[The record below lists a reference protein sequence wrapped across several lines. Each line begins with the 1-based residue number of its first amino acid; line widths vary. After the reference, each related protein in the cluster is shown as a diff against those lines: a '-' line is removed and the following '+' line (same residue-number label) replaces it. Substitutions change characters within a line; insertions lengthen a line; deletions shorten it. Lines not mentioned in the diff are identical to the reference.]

1 MAQYWPSRMFATEI
15 AGTANGVVGGWGN
28 LGGGVSQ
35 ILMGRILFRFF
46 KDHVYND
53 DGSEDNNAAAERS
66 WRTIC
71 VIPAALAFM
80 WGILLPFCS
89 DDAPQGNYDQMK
101 KTGTMD
107 RIYMT
112 TSLRNGATRCTWIL
126 YVQYACS
133 FGVELAMNNAAVLYF
148 TTEFGLTTESAST
161 LGFAYGSM
169 NVFARALGG
178 IVSDRL
184 NMNMGLRG
192 RLWLQTILLILEGVM
207 IIVFA
212 NARSLAGSVATMCI
226 FSVFTQSAEG
236 AIFGVVPYVSK
247 LYTGSV
253 AGFVGSG
260 GNVGSVVYG
269 FGFRHLPYRTA
280 FIMMGTIVIASST
293 LSCLIHIPCHAGL
306 FTGEDNHAVIQAR
319 ERYRQLHRQR
329 QQQQSTDT
337 QPPTEG
343 GGRSASEAEVSM
355 DDQRAGIVVAGELTA
370 I

>member
-1 MAQYWPSRMFATEI
+1 MAQYWPSRMFATEL
-15 AGTANGVVGGWGN
+15 AGTANGIVGGWGN

-35 ILMGRILFRFF
+35 ILMGRILFHSF
-46 KDHVYND
+46 KEHVYE
-53 DGSEDNNAAAERS
+53 GNAEQS

-71 VIPAALAFM
+71 VIPAAFAFV
-80 WGILLPFCS
+80 WGIILPFVS
-89 DDAPQGNYDQMK
+89 DDAPQGNYHKMK

-107 RIYMT
+107 RIFMT
-112 TSLRNGATRCTWIL
+112 TSLRNGATRNTWIL
-126 YVQYACS
+126 YFQYACS

-169 NVFARALGG
+169 NIFARALGG
-178 IVSDRL
+178 IISDRL
-184 NMNMGLRG
+184 NIQMGLRG

-212 NARSLAGSVATMCI
+212 NAKSLAGSVVTMCI

-236 AIFGVVPYVSK
+236 AIYGVVPYVSK

-269 FGFRHLPYRTA
+269 VGFRHLPYRAA

-319 ERYRQLHRQR
+319 ERYRQL
-329 QQQQSTDT
+329 QQQQQQQQANHAASSNSTET
-337 QPPTEG
+337 RLPSEG
-343 GGRSASEAEVSM
+343 GGRAASEGEVSM
-355 DDQRAGIVVAGELTA
+355 PITDESTYRRSH
-370 I
+370 